1 MQPANHMHFSDPE
14 RKSFFN
20 DANDLLNRIFKS
32 VGIALPGSEGAE
44 LTRKNADNGVVDITV
59 MNVAGIIAVL
69 SFAHEIGDHPQRIKI
84 AGLIQSHRISVTDAF
99 LALDFFCNG
108 PKHI

>member
-44 LTRKNADNGVVDITV
+44 LTRKNADIGVVDITV

-69 SFAHEIGDHPQRIKI
+69 SFAHEIGHHPQRIEI
-84 AGLIQSHRISVTDAF
+84 AGLI
-99 LALDFFCNG
+99 
-108 PKHI
+108 